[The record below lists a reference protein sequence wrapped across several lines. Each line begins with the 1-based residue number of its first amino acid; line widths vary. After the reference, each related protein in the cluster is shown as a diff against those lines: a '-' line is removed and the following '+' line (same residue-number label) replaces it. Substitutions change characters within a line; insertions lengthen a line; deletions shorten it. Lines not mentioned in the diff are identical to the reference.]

1 MNRPIIALLLLFVPA
16 LLLAQTT
23 PKPKKITG
31 FRGEFLA
38 NFDDVQSKVMELAEA
53 VPAKSYGW
61 RPGKGVRSIGEV
73 YMHVA
78 GTNYYLST
86 FLGRTPP
93 RDVPKDIE
101 KITDKQ
107 RALVELKKS
116 FDYIRDVVQ
125 SEKDADLDKPVNM
138 YGKQTTRRGVLVTAL
153 THLHEHLG
161 QSIAY
166 ARMNGVVPPW
176 SGR

>member
-1 MNRPIIALLLLFVPA
+1 MNRPAIAVLLLFVPA

-23 PKPKKITG
+23 PRSKKIAG

-53 VPAKSYGW
+53 VPEKKYSW
-61 RPGKGVRSIGEV
+61 RPGNGVRSIGEV

-86 FLGRTPP
+86 FLGKTPP
-93 RDVPKDIE
+93 ADVPKDFE
-101 KITDKQ
+101 KIRDKQ

-116 FDYIRDVVQ
+116 FDYIRRVVEA
-125 SEKDADLDKPVNM
+125 EKEADLDKPVKM
-138 YGKQTTRRGVLVTAL
+138 YGQQTTRRGVLITAL

>member
-1 MNRPIIALLLLFVPA
+1 M
-16 LLLAQTT
+16 
-23 PKPKKITG
+23 
-31 FRGEFLA
+31 
-38 NFDDVQSKVMELAEA
+38 
-53 VPAKSYGW
+53 
-61 RPGKGVRSIGEV
+61 
-73 YMHVA
+73 
-78 GTNYYLST
+78 
-86 FLGRTPP
+86 
-93 RDVPKDIE
+93 PKDIE
-101 KITDKQ
+101 KITDKR

-116 FDYIRDVVQ
+116 LDYLRGVVE
-125 SEKDADLDKPVNM
+125 SEKDSDLDKPVKM

>member
-1 MNRPIIALLLLFVPA
+1 MNPPVIAVLLVFVPA
-16 LLLAQTT
+16 LVFAQAT

-53 VPAKSYGW
+53 VPEKKYGW
-61 RPGKGVRSIGEV
+61 RPGKGVRSISEV

-78 GTNYYLST
+78 GANYYLST
-86 FLGRTPP
+86 FLGKTLPS
-93 RDVPKDIE
+93 DVPKDIE

-116 FDYIRDVVQ
+116 FDYLRGVVA
-125 SEKDADLDKPVNM
+125 SEKDSDLDKPVKM
-138 YGKQTTRRGVLVTAL
+138 YGTQTTRRGVLITAL
-153 THLHEHLG
+153 AHLHEHLG